1 MPAARSVPTRR
12 ATAAWKKL
20 RERPSRMHTKSAVAT
35 VGAKAVREGVEGGG
49 ECGGGG
55 GWLSGL
61 SATAHEVPLDV
72 ESGSAN
78 RGVPGE

>member
-20 RERPSRMHTKSAVAT
+20 RERPSRMHS
-35 VGAKAVREGVEGGG
+35 
-49 ECGGGG
+49 
-55 GWLSGL
+55 
-61 SATAHEVPLDV
+61 

-78 RGVPGE
+78 RGVPGNSKDESVKTTRSPACEYEKRAAESRKGVEDASVRVEGAGV